1 MPNLTAEEYF
11 KQGVDYYE
19 NKQFQEA
26 LQCFQKCVELN
37 PEFVKAWNNL
47 GVVQSDL
54 ENNKEAEQSYEQAL
68 LLNREHVSAWY
79 NLGNVQSDLGNNK
92 EAEQS
97 YEQALLLNPEYVK
110 AWYGLGLVQ
119 SYLGNKKAAEQSYFC
134 SRINTLWYFSRH
146 SISVRSSLFGRTLYR
161 LFRTKQRTAFHPHL
175 QGIQNR
181 LFDVFGSS
189 QRKNG

>member
-26 LQCFQKCVELN
+26 LQCLQKCVELN
-37 PEFVKAWNNL
+37 PENADIWFVL
-47 GVVQSDL
+47 GGIQSIL
-54 ENNKEAEQSYEQAL
+54 GNNKEAEKSYQQAL
-68 LLNREHVSAWY
+68 LLNPEHASAWF
-79 NLGNVQSDLGNNK
+79 NLGRVQADLGNNK
-92 EAEQS
+92 EAEESFKQV
-97 YEQALLLNPEYVK
+97 LLLNPEYVDI
-110 AWYGLGLVQ
+110 WFVLGKIQ
-119 SYLGNKKAAEQSYFC
+119 SILGNNKEAEQSYFC

-146 SISVRSSLFGRTLYR
+146 SISVRSSLFHRSLYSLLR
-161 LFRTKQRTAFHPHL
+161 PKQRTAFHPHL

-189 QRKNG
+189 QRKSG